1 MQTQTPL
8 RGEIRA
14 KLWRIVA
21 KPTDLASARVD
32 WDKLDVGIS
41 GAAAQ
46 KEKFELRGEYQYQ
59 KDVLNAVHTH
69 FLDHDRG
76 KLIMACGTG
85 KTFLSLKIAEHETAN
100 RGLILV
106 LVPSIAL
113 VGPTLCTWCE
123 QCEVTLHPICVCSDS
138 SVSKKKRGSQP
149 LRLGACRAASAL

>member
-1 MQTQTPL
+1 M
-8 RGEIRA
+8 
-14 KLWRIVA
+14 

-32 WDKLDVGIS
+32 WDKLDAGID
-41 GAAAQ
+41 AAAQ

-59 KDVLNAVHTH
+59 KDALNAVHTH

-113 VGPTLCTWCE
+113 VGQTLCTWCE
-123 QCEVTLHPICVCSDS
+123 QCEVTLQEETWFSAVAAGSLQSCICIMKIPPSTPMLRSRALNLETKVDS
-138 SVSKKKRGSQP
+138 KSQKRG
-149 LRLGACRAASAL
+149 